1 MDEPDL
7 TVAELR
13 SAIGRLL
20 DAVEEEFGPALSFQ
34 EDYYWNV
41 PCASASTLDTQP
53 SLDMGSLCDDAESI
67 RQFLSGDLDEPTIIW
82 HESEHIGGILRAIT
96 RLDLSR

>member
-1 MDEPDL
+1 ME
-7 TVAELR
+7 V
-13 SAIGRLL
+13 
-20 DAVEEEFGPALSFQ
+20 F
-34 EDYYWNV
+34 WNV

-53 SLDMGSLCDDAESI
+53 SLDVGSVCDDTDSV
-67 RQFLSGDLDEPTIIW
+67 RQLLSGDPDEPTTIW

>member
-1 MDEPDL
+1 MDKPDL
-7 TVAELR
+7 TVADLR

-20 DAVEEEFGPALSFQ
+20 DA
-34 EDYYWNV
+34 V